1 VSRFIAGTRHNDHRY
16 LRHLELAARTSLLTH
31 TNKQQTTTVVMVL
44 EGAGLVVRDDDDD
57 TTIGLSDVVLLAN
70 R

>member
-1 VSRFIAGTRHNDHRY
+1 
-16 LRHLELAARTSLLTH
+16 
-31 TNKQQTTTVVMVL
+31 MVL